1 MNEDRVCSGY
11 VVRYRLIF
19 NFPNTNYSVT
29 DVSMNL
35 LKCGEWKMINFS
47 VELKSLHNENTIS

>member
-35 LKCGEWKMINFS
+35 LKCGE
-47 VELKSLHNENTIS
+47 